1 MSSLLIVDDH
11 TVVREG
17 LGRVLGSEFPGCV
30 IGYAATAQ
38 EALAT
43 LDEGS
48 WRLAIL
54 DISLPGGDGLEL
66 IRSVRD
72 RSASTRILV
81 HTMHPEDQFAV
92 RSLRA
97 GADGYITKDASV
109 NEIIFAVRKILH
121 GGRYVSSSLAE
132 ILAGAMATH
141 ADRGIASLSDRE
153 FQVLRSITQGKTPHR
168 YRRRTGLKH
177 QNRQHVP
184 GANPGKTGAS
194 NYSGSHSLWPGTS
207 PGRHPT
213 HVGLIR
219 HTVPYFL
226 CTKTANLP

>member
-132 ILAGAMATH
+132 ILAGAMAAH

-153 FQVLRSITQGKTPHR
+153 FQVLRSVTQGKTPTDIADELVLSIKTVST
-168 YRRRTGLKH
+168 YRARILEKLELRTT
-177 QNRQHVP
+177 
-184 GANPGKTGAS
+184 AD
-194 NYSGSHSLWPGTS
+194 
-207 PGRHPT
+207 
-213 HVGLIR
+213 LIR
-219 HTVPYFL
+219 FGLEHHLDGTPR
-226 CTKTANLP
+226 T